1 MNEVSEKTVKLWQR
15 TLIVFYLLMLI
26 WLPLPKASNQ
36 LWSMSLFVTLVAML
50 AFLWGVLL
58 FLQLGVAKRSSR
70 AAESSASSMGWW
82 LFGLLMCLQGWV
94 ALQWLLGITLDSAR
108 THLYLLLGLAYS
120 LMFIMAWQLFNTA
133 KRITVLLSVLI
144 VSGTFQAFYGSVMV
158 LSGVEWLLGV
168 PKDHYFGSA
177 TGTFVNRNSMA
188 GYLELTLACGIGLLM
203 ALRDAERFR
212 WRNILEV
219 LLGPK
224 ARIRLA
230 LIIMVIGLVM
240 TQSRMG
246 NAGFMTALL
255 LVGGVFVLTQKANRL
270 RNSLI
275 LVSILLIDLLV
286 ISQFFGLERLRD
298 RLINTEVAI
307 SQEAGELVFDINDL
321 RGLAFTR
328 MIPLAKEQPLT
339 GYGAGSYEVLFINHT
354 GPNFGGHFDH
364 AHNDYL
370 QFWLEVG
377 LIGLLPLGAFVLIVL
392 WQAFK
397 ALLHKESPFQNGL
410 GFGAAMAI
418 IAYLVHSFS
427 DFNLQI
433 PANAATLMVVCAVA
447 VRANSLQRRRSRRVR
462 TSSDR
467 VD

>member
-1 MNEVSEKTVKLWQR
+1 MYRLSEEKVLFLQR
-15 TLIVFYLLMLI
+15 ALMLFFLLI
-26 WLPLPKASNQ
+26 LVWLPLPKASNQ
-36 LWSMSLFVTLVAML
+36 LWSMALFVALVAFMAL
-50 AFLWGVLL
+50 PWGLL
-58 FLQLGVAKRSSR
+58 LLLQPQAEPRSSR
-70 AAESSASSMGWW
+70 TAQASQSTLGWW
-82 LFGLLMCLQGWV
+82 LFGLLLLVQGWV
-94 ALQWLLGITLDSAR
+94 VLQWMLGITLDAAR

-120 LMFIMAWQLFNTA
+120 LMFVMAWQLFNTV
-133 KRITVLLSVLI
+133 KRITILLSVLI

-158 LSGVEWLLGV
+158 LSGIEWLFGL
-168 PKDHYFGSA
+168 PKDHYIGNA

-203 ALRDAERFR
+203 ALRDGERFR

-270 RNSLI
+270 RNSVI

-321 RGLAFTR
+321 RGLAFTQ

-339 GYGAGSYEVLFINHT
+339 GYGAGSFEVLFIGHT
-354 GPNFGGHFDH
+354 GPGFGGHFDH

-370 QFWLEVG
+370 QFWLELG
-377 LIGLLPLGAFVLIVL
+377 LIGMLPLGAFVLIVL

-397 ALLHKESPFQNGL
+397 ALLQKESAFQNGL

-433 PANAATLMVVCAVA
+433 PANAATLMVICAVA
-447 VRANSLQRRRSRRVR
+447 VRANSLYKRRSRRR
-462 TSSDR
+462 SSR
-467 VD
+467 VE